1 MLCLRKPNHIL
12 PSTTGVPGVLR
23 RSRLN
28 QQLHQQPLHPQAS
41 GLRLNDITTA
51 FLVIQPAEGRSQVFL
66 ANSIINLLL
75 HILLVLSLC
84 NSNTDCLK
92 FIAASRREVAIAKKQ
107 VLFCSQH
114 QSTSITTSKSQ
125 LLPHWKPQT
134 KEKFISQINHL
145 PNN

>member
-1 MLCLRKPNHIL
+1 MFYLSKPIHSL

-28 QQLHQQPLHPQAS
+28 QELHQQPLHPQAS
-41 GLRLNDITTA
+41 GLRPSDTTA
-51 FLVIQPAEGRSQVFL
+51 FLVIQPSEGRSQVFL

-75 HILLVLSLC
+75 HILLVLFIC
-84 NSNTDCLK
+84 NSNADRLK
-92 FIAASRREVAIAKKQ
+92 FIAVSRGEVTIAKKW

-114 QSTSITTSKSQ
+114 QSTSITTSKSW